1 MNSSKRS
8 LLLLLLAFVNFTN
21 IVDSMLI
28 MPLGDIFI
36 ELYDLTATQYS
47 LLVTAYAIAAS
58 ISALIGFFIVDKFD
72 RKRVLLFIYVG
83 FALGT
88 IGCAFASSYV
98 TLTAIRFFT
107 GLFGGMI
114 SATLLSIISDLY
126 PFKERGK
133 ALGALF
139 AAFSA
144 ASALGVPI
152 GLYLADKGEWQLPF
166 EVLGSLALV
175 VAMVIAWLMPTMTD
189 HITADN
195 RDRSMRQT
203 ITSITS
209 DGNQVKALTAGF
221 FLILAHF
228 IIIPFIS
235 PYMIRNVGLTQSQIT
250 YQFLFG
256 GLATV
261 VTSPLLG
268 RLTDKIGAMKVFVV
282 VMLLSWIPTFII
294 TNLTVVPLAVAL
306 TYTTMFFVLGSGRM
320 ISPNTLITA
329 AAPVANRGSFMS
341 IKSSL
346 QQLAIAAAA
355 FVSGQLIY
363 IGPDGLYHGYN
374 YVGYLSIGL
383 GVIAIFMV
391 GRIKVAEGN

>member
-1 MNSSKRS
+1 MTKRKRT

-36 ELYDLTATQYS
+36 DLYDLSAAQYS
-47 LLVTAYAIAAS
+47 LLVTSYAIAAS
-58 ISALIGFFIVDKFD
+58 ISALVGFFIVDRYD

-83 FALGT
+83 FGIGT
-88 IGCAFASSYV
+88 IACALADSYLS
-98 TLTAIRFFT
+98 LTAIRVFT

-114 SATLLSIISDLY
+114 SATLLAIISDLF
-126 PFKERGK
+126 PFKERGT

-139 AAFSA
+139 AAFSV

-152 GLYLADKGEWQLPF
+152 GLYLADRGEWQLPF
-166 EVLGSLALV
+166 EVLGTLALV
-175 VAMVIAWLMPTMTD
+175 VAVVIAWLMPNMVD
-189 HITADN
+189 HISEDN
-195 RDRSMRQT
+195 RNRSMRQT
-203 ITSITS
+203 IFTITS
-209 DGNQVKALTAGF
+209 DRNQINALIAGF
-221 FLILAHF
+221 FLVLAHF

-235 PYMIRNVGLTQSQIT
+235 PYMIKNVGLTQSEIT

-261 VTSPLLG
+261 ITSPIIG
-268 RLTDKIGAMKVFVV
+268 KLTDRIGVMKVFIA

-294 TNLTVVPLAVAL
+294 TNLQVVPLAVAL

-346 QQLAIAAAA
+346 QQMAIAMAA
-355 FVSGQLIY
+355 FISGQLVT
-363 IGPDGLYHGYN
+363 IGPDNLYHGYN
-374 YVGYLSIGL
+374 KVGYLSIGL
-383 GVIAIFMV
+383 GLLAIFLV
-391 GRIKVAEGN
+391 SRIRVAEGN